1 MSAES
6 LLIDVTVLL
15 VVALCVVRVARRAP
29 AAVRHLILASAFG
42 AVAVLPVAMLVSPSM
57 TVEIRA
63 LPPRAAEPISAVR
76 PMQGVS
82 NTEAVRPAPAA
93 VAPITPGG
101 STSSATW
108 IRLVWAAVGLLA
120 LAPVGMSVW
129 RFRTIRRGGRTWA
142 EGSARLNA
150 LVREAGMRRPVAL
163 RLHDAIVA
171 PIAGGLRRPAIVLP
185 SDAVTWSE
193 TQVDNA
199 LVHELEHVR
208 RLDWPAHLVAR
219 AICALYWFHPLAWMA
234 LRRLRLEAEHACDDA
249 VLARGEGT
257 VYAEQLLMLARRLLH
272 TPVRSLLSMGS
283 GSNLSS
289 RITAVLDDT
298 RPRGRAGR
306 MATAC
311 ILAAASLA
319 VAALAPL
326 RATGPLPEPTAI
338 LQTKPA
344 GGPSAADGRPAGQG
358 LPRRFASRSEA
369 LEAGCRFAAVKG
381 PATDTCVLTGF
392 RDRHL
397 DIVVYERGSG
407 GAYAASDEMAISS
420 WYEGATL
427 SLVDLL
433 GTHTDWLVI
442 DTEGM
447 RGTGIFQRVL
457 LVIGWDGSRFRT
469 AAAESLH
476 YRCSRPTSPEDYSLE
491 VRHTFAPLR
500 GAPGL
505 HLDYELMRADQRIGA
520 WSDRLRW
527 SAAQF
532 AFTPFESTAGVTEPV
547 IHRIRDEIRGARVYS
562 AVRPLNPAAD
572 STRWMQNSGVMDA
585 LGPACSPSLYFV
597 TRPFAGKWM
606 LDAERTAA
614 ANPGGASLD
623 VALVVGWD
631 RRVLTVSPTD
641 GQRNVYRLDGAETT
655 VTVGAQ
661 TGRAT
666 ATMDGDKM
674 VVTITIDGRGR
685 PLRRIYYL
693 DGRSLVIEESGGA
706 EDATS
711 RAFYDKS

>member
-1 MSAES
+1 VSAEL
-6 LLIDVTVLL
+6 LLIDITIVF
-15 VVALCVVRVARRAP
+15 VVAMCGVHLARRAP
-29 AAVRHLILASAFG
+29 AAVRHLILTSAFG

-63 LPPRAAEPISAVR
+63 LPPRAAEPISAV
-76 PMQGVS
+76 PPDAGPS
-82 NTEAVRPAPAA
+82 SAEAVLPAPAA
-93 VAPITPGG
+93 VASVTPG
-101 STSSATW
+101 SSMTSAAW
-108 IRLVWAAVGLLA
+108 VRLVWAAVGLLA
-120 LAPVGMSVW
+120 FAPVGVSVW
-129 RFRTIRRGGRTWA
+129 RFRTIRRGGRAWA

-163 RLHDAIVA
+163 RLHDEIVA
-171 PIAGGLRRPAIVLP
+171 PIAGGLLRPVIVLP
-185 SDAVTWSE
+185 ADAVTWSE
-193 TQVDNA
+193 TQVGNA

-208 RLDWPAHLVAR
+208 RRDWLVHLGAR
-219 AICALYWFHPLAWMA
+219 SICALYWFHPLAWMA
-234 LRRLRLEAEHACDDA
+234 LRRLRLEAEHVCDDA
-249 VLARGEGT
+249 VLARGDGT

-306 MATAC
+306 KVTTC
-311 ILAAASLA
+311 ILAAASLT

-326 RATGPLPEPTAI
+326 RAAGPLPEPAAI
-338 LQTKPA
+338 FQAKPA
-344 GGPSAADGRPAGQG
+344 SGPSAADGRSAGQG
-358 LPRRFASRSEA
+358 FPRRFASHSEA
-369 LEAGCRFAAVKG
+369 VEAGCRFAAVKG

-397 DIVVYERGSG
+397 DIVVYERVSG

-420 WYEGATL
+420 WFEGATL

-433 GTHTDWLVI
+433 GNQTDWLVI

-447 RGTGIFQRVL
+447 RGPGMFQRVL

-476 YRCSRPTSPEDYSLE
+476 YRCSRPTSPEDYRLE
-491 VRHTFAPLR
+491 VRHAFAPLR

-505 HLDYELMRADQRIGA
+505 HFEYQLMRADQRIGV

-532 AFTPFESTAGVTEPV
+532 AFTPFESSADVTEP
-547 IHRIRDEIRGARVYS
+547 ITDRIREQIGRVRVYS
-562 AVRPLNPAAD
+562 AVRPLDPARD
-572 STRWMQNSGVMDA
+572 SSPWMGNSELLNV
-585 LGPACSPSLYFV
+585 LSPACAPSLRYV

-623 VALVVGWD
+623 VALVVSWD
-631 RRVLTVSPTD
+631 RRALTVSPTN
-641 GQRNVYRLDGAETT
+641 GGRNVYRLDGAETT
-655 VTVGAQ
+655 VPVGEA

-666 ATMDGDKM
+666 AAMDGDRM
-674 VVTITIDGRGR
+674 VVTITIEGRSR

-693 DGRSLVIEESGGA
+693 DGRSLVIEEYSGA
-706 EDATS
+706 EETGT
-711 RAFYDKS
+711 RAYYDKS